1 MSYAAGVRPRG
12 SVMTRAIAAFEP
24 AYPPRRAT
32 PLPIWRMFTPKYATN
47 MLLGWDEAS
56 FDDLYRYRRIITLP
70 YHVIAEPD
78 AIGRIFLDN
87 VDNYPK
93 PPLVLRMLSPVLR
106 ESLFTAH
113 GADWKDQRR
122 LMAPIFTPHAVAEF
136 APIFADVA
144 RASADRW
151 AGADRIDVSEEATRA
166 TFEVISRALFSG
178 DRALASDEAGEHILA
193 VLTALG
199 EYRLG
204 VIFGMPWLDRSK
216 VARRGRVGQRYL
228 QNELTAFIQRR
239 QADPTPPQDFM
250 TRLIDAFSAQHPPD
264 RAAALILDNALLF
277 FVAGH
282 ETTSNALTWS
292 LYCLGGDPDVQE
304 RAAGEAQAALAA
316 GLSPAETVARLP
328 YVRQVLEEA
337 MRLYP
342 SVPRIDRIALA
353 ADELAGHHI
362 RKGDMVSVWP
372 WQVHRH
378 RRLWRNPDR
387 FDPENFSPEAKAQHH
402 RFQYLPFGAG
412 PRVCIGATFALSEGV
427 LILSE
432 WLARYRFRLDADQ
445 VVEPAASITTRP
457 KGGLPMRIEP
467 RERLGRRAP

>member
-1 MSYAAGVRPRG
+1 MPATS
-12 SVMTRAIAAFEP
+12 FEP
-24 AYPPRRAT
+24 AQPPRRAT
-32 PLPIWRMFTPKYATN
+32 PLPIWRMFTGEYATN
-47 MLLGWDEAS
+47 MLLGWDDPA
-56 FDDLYRYRRIITLP
+56 FDDLYRYRRIVTLP
-70 YHVIAEPD
+70 YHVVADPD

-122 LMAPIFTPHAVAEF
+122 LMAPIFTPHAVAQF
-136 APIFADVA
+136 APIFAQVA
-144 RASADRW
+144 RKAADRW
-151 AGADRIDVSEEATRA
+151 ANANRIDVSDEATRA

-178 DRALASDEAGEHILA
+178 DAALGSDEAGEHILA

-204 VIFGMPWLDRSK
+204 VIFGMPWLDQSK
-216 VARRGRVGQRYL
+216 VARRGRVSQRHL
-228 QNELTAFIQRR
+228 RRELKDFIRRR
-239 QADPTPPQDFM
+239 QGDPAPPQDFM
-250 TRLIDAFSAQHPPD
+250 GRLIEAFSAQHPPD

-282 ETTSNALTWS
+282 ETTSNAVTWS
-292 LYCLGGDPDVQE
+292 LYCLGGEPSVQE
-304 RAAGEAQAALAA
+304 RAAHEAQAALAA
-316 GLSPAETVARLP
+316 GVSPAETVARLP
-328 YVRQVLEEA
+328 YLRQVLEEA

-342 SVPRIDRIALA
+342 SVPRIDRVALA
-353 ADELAGHHI
+353 DDELCGHRI

-378 RRLWRNPDR
+378 RQLWANPDR
-387 FDPENFSPEAKAQHH
+387 FDPENFSADAKARRH

-412 PRVCIGATFALSEGV
+412 PRVCIGATFALNEGL
-427 LILSE
+427 LILAE
-432 WLARYRFRLDADQ
+432 WLARYRFRLDPEH
-445 VVEPAASITTRP
+445 VVEPAASVTLRP
-457 KGGLPMRIEP
+457 KGGLPMLIEP
-467 RERLGRRAP
+467 RERVGRRAA